1 MAKEPNVPNHI
12 DKALKL
18 DGKADSIKDY
28 YALWSRTYDQDLAGD
43 HVAPDYLAQQ
53 LQHWL
58 RQHRPSLF
66 IPHAAVM
73 DVGCGT
79 GLVGRALHEIGFL
92 TIDGVDLSPEMIEQ
106 AAKLKIYRAL
116 AADLDINHPPA
127 AHWHNKY
134 DIVTCCGVFTL
145 GHVEPQSLLNM
156 GLFVKP
162 QGLLLA
168 TTRTAYYEQSEFQ
181 AVHNQAVESGA
192 VSLLQLVKDAPYTND
207 SKAHYWLYQ
216 VN

>member
-1 MAKEPNVPNHI
+1 MTKDPKVPNHI

-28 YALWSRTYDQDLAGD
+28 YAVWSRTYDIDLAGD
-43 HVAPDYLAQQ
+43 HVAPSHLAKL
-53 LQHWL
+53 LQEWL
-58 RQHRPSLF
+58 EQNRPDSTN
-66 IPHAAVM
+66 ATAKVM

-79 GLVGRALHEIGFL
+79 GLVGRELHQLGFRS
-92 TIDGVDLSPEMIEQ
+92 IDGVDLSPDMVEQ
-106 AAKLKIYRAL
+106 ASKLNMYRTL
-116 AADLDINHPPA
+116 SADLDINRVPPS
-127 AHWHNKY
+127 HWHGQY

-156 GLFVKP
+156 CLFAKP
-162 QGLLLA
+162 KGLLLA
-168 TTRTAYYEQSEFQ
+168 TTRTAYYDQTEFQ
-181 AVHNQAVESGA
+181 AVHDQAIKSGV
-192 VSLLQLVKDAPYTND
+192 VSLLQLVRDAPYTND